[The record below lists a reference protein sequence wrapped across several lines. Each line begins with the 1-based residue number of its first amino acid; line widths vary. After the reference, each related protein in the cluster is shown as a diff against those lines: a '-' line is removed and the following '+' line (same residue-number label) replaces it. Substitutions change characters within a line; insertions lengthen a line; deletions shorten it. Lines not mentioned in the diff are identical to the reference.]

1 MVADKNPM
9 QIVALEK
16 ALLDESFEGVFLPK
30 ILGFSVLRPEIDNQ
44 YKYKRPQERFKEI
57 LLTICNSANFES
69 IKQRI
74 GQTVQIGFALSSSI
88 WLTNLF
94 NSITNKKVK
103 TFLQSMMNDK
113 LRDVEFRKTAFKS
126 YEVQFKSFNF
136 KTADFPETVTD
147 LSLIHI

>member
-1 MVADKNPM
+1 MCIRDRYELVADKNPM

-88 WLTNLF
+88 WLTTV
-94 NSITNKKVK
+94 SYTH
-103 TFLQSMMNDK
+103 
-113 LRDVEFRKTAFKS
+113 LRAH
-126 YEVQFKSFNF
+126 
-136 KTADFPETVTD
+136 ETVLD
-147 LSLIHI
+147 LVCRLLLEKKKNKYKKKKKTILQKKKQII